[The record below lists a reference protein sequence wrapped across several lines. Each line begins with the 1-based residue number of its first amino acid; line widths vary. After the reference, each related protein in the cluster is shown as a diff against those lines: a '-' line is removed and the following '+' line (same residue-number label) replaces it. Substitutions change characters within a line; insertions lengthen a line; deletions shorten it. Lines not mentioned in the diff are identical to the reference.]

1 MRRFAVLTASSIAL
15 AVLFL
20 FTPTGR
26 VVSNSLQEVYVTNFP
41 NVQKIEGEVSIEG
54 PVKLCRM
61 AKLTDIIVPPV
72 APSDTTRLVEAG
84 ALSTAGFANVVLS
97 IHGQVKGS
105 VGKSGS
111 VGAILIPDTQ
121 TVQEAFRELGV
132 IHFPL
137 EVVAGGVSAETP
149 YFASSQP
156 RYQVGFDSYRV
167 FLYNTSDKTVTVNVY
182 GYLTN

>member
-1 MRRFAVLTASSIAL
+1 MRRLAAAAALTIAIVSL
-15 AVLFL
+15 LF
-20 FTPTGR
+20 FTPTGS
-26 VVSNSLQEVYVTNFP
+26 VLSDTVQEVWVKNFP
-41 NVQKIEGEVSIEG
+41 AIQKIEGEVTVED
-54 PVKLCRM
+54 PVKLSE
-61 AKLTDIIVPPV
+61 LQTLVDVIVPPV
-72 APSDTTRLVEAG
+72 SPSETTRLVEAG
-84 ALSTAGFANVVLS
+84 TLRTAGFAHVVLS
-97 IHGQVKGS
+97 LHGQVKGS
-105 VGKSGS
+105 VNKAGM

-137 EVVAGGVSAETP
+137 EVTATGVSSATP

-156 RYQVGFDSYRV
+156 RHQIGFEAYRV